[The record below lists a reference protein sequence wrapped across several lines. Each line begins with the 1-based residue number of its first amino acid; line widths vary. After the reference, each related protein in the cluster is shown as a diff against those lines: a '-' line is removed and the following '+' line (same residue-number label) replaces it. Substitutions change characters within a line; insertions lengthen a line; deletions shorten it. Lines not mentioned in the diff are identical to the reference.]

1 MAVSLA
7 DRKRDYNVEA
17 STARQNT
24 NHISDDFSLL
34 GTLMLWI
41 YWPSFNSVLATNPAC
56 RNRASLNT
64 YLSMTASTVT
74 CFLLSA
80 FLGE

>member
-17 STARQNT
+17 SSARQNT

-41 YWPSFNSVLATNPAC
+41 YWLSFNSVLSTNLAS

>member
-17 STARQNT
+17 SSARQNT

-41 YWPSFNSVLATNPAC
+41 YWPSFNSVLATNLAS